1 MSAVE
6 PQELDFLGFR
16 RCNAGY
22 NTRMRSRVPAF
33 VSFILLLLSP
43 FVAAQ
48 SQPSSS
54 PTDTSQ
60 EGFVFEQLK
69 ESVRFESDG
78 SGLRET
84 TAAIRIQSQ
93 AGVQAFGQLV
103 FGYSTATEDLKIDYV
118 RVRTPDGQVTET
130 PASSSQD

>member
-1 MSAVE
+1 MSAFE
-6 PQELDFLGFR
+6 WQDLDFLGFR
-16 RCNAGY
+16 RPNAGY
-22 NTRMRSRVPAF
+22 NTRMRGRVPAF
-33 VSFILLLLSP
+33 FSFIVLLLPP

-69 ESVRFESDG
+69 ELVRFESDG

-84 TAAIRIQSQ
+84 TAAISIQSQ
-93 AGVQAFGQLV
+93 AGGEAFGQLV

-118 RVRTPDGQVTET
+118 RVRTPDGQAT
-130 PASSSQD
+130 